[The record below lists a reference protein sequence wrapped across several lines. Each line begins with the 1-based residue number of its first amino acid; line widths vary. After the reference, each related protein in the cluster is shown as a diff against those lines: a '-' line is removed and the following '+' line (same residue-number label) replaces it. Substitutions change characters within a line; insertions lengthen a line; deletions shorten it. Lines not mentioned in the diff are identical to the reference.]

1 VVTIAAEATTTTTTT
16 TIGAEATVEEAP
28 TATMG
33 VEEARLATIDVLRT
47 ETTDVGEEEVT
58 MTIDARFRRKEGS
71 GRELRHQQTVAGAM
85 SRRAVEVVAEEEDV
99 EVMEVEEDILV
110 GMNRAVTN
118 AAFMVT

>member
-1 VVTIAAEATTTTTTT
+1 M
-16 TIGAEATVEEAP
+16 EEAP

-33 VEEARLATIDVLRT
+33 VEEARLATIDVRRT
-47 ETTDVGEEEVT
+47 ETTDGGEEVT
-58 MTIDARFRRKEGS
+58 MTIDAHFRRKEGS